1 MTDEPT
7 REIENT
13 PTRSFGKPPTTSQ
26 AQPEQDETI
35 VPNENGPALLEALVD
50 EFTRRLRAGEHP
62 AIAEFQQRHPEL
74 SDEIDELLSSV
85 AMIEQL
91 KSDSNHQSQKTDR
104 MATLRDLKNLGGYQ
118 IIRELGRGGMGVVFE
133 AIHETLGRR
142 VAIKVMPTPLVD
154 GEKHVARFRQEARS
168 AAKLHHTNIVGVFG
182 VGESDGVYYYVM
194 DFVDGQAL
202 SDVINSA
209 KAKKTDLADTGQM
222 VDETVIVLSDDA
234 KRAANA
240 KTAQPKISAHAKD
253 DPSFPN
259 IDHAAA
265 ITSSNSQSQPI
276 LIRPHANT
284 PQYFRWAA
292 KIGASAA
299 DALSYAHASKILHRD
314 IKPSN
319 MVLDRKGVIWITDFG
334 LAKDGANDVNLTA
347 TGTVLGTPQY
357 MAPESLEGRYDVR
370 SETYCLGLT
379 LYELVTLQPAF
390 AAGSPAEV
398 IAAIAT
404 QKPTAPRKIN
414 SRIPIDLSTI
424 IRKAI
429 SREPSQR
436 YATAEAMRNDLIAF
450 VEDRPISAR
459 RPSKV
464 ESIIRS
470 ARRNP
475 MTAAL
480 LATSIFLLTAV
491 AVTASVGYAI
501 TTNALRQEAEKT
513 HRLKLQQ
520 QETEK
525 ARNQAV
531 ENFDQM
537 KQQFA
542 RAESNVATT
551 IKAFDE
557 MFKQVIARGAGGGDV
572 EIDGLREISGIEST
586 VTAEDAAFLGKLVS
600 FYEEFATNNADNEP
614 LKAESAKAFRR
625 VGNIYHRVGEVQAAI
640 EAYKKSLRLYQE
652 IFAQDPSSKEGL
664 LTLAGI
670 QYELSAA
677 SLKNGDALEAHRWS
691 QESIGLLEKS
701 PLVETDAEIRLE
713 LARTLTSMSLS
724 VFRIAS
730 VAAPGLR
737 STGPDEFGRPGNR
750 RPGGG
755 RGNRAGRGAGSSR
768 GKGGGKPEDGSPRER
783 FSSRFSEFMRAGG
796 GRRGLEKR
804 YRQLV
809 SKAIT
814 IVDALVEED
823 PENADYLSVQATCLF
838 TAASSRIREDREA
851 GLDLRNRAIKSLE
864 SLVADH
870 PTTAEYRYLLA
881 LACSLGDSQP
891 HRDDITLFTR
901 SIEIV
906 GQLLEQ
912 FPTNLDYHHLN
923 ASLRT
928 KKSLYL
934 MGSRQYDSAFSNL
947 ESARDSLRL
956 LYDLTPSDRSF
967 QVTKNVLTSALQR
980 LANIYK
986 QQGMTQKAND
996 TENLAREI
1004 RNELR
1009 TRRGFLNPR

>member
-7 REIENT
+7 REIQNT
-13 PTRSFGKPPTTSQ
+13 PTRSFSKP
-26 AQPEQDETI
+26 QPGPQPNQDEFV
-35 VPNENGPALLEALVD
+35 VPGKSGPDILDALVE

-91 KSDSNHQSQKTDR
+91 KSDSNHQSQKADR
-104 MATLRDLKNLGGYQ
+104 MARLGNLKHLGGYQ

-133 AIHETLGRR
+133 GIHETLGRR

-202 SDVINSA
+202 SEVINNARTGTTASH
-209 KAKKTDLADTGQM
+209 DTGQ
-222 VDETVIVLSDDA
+222 VADETVVALSE
-234 KRAANA
+234 RAQRIASA
-240 KTAQPKISAHAKD
+240 KTALPKTFADSEDSLPKSDISD
-253 DPSFPN
+253 IP
-259 IDHAAA
+259 A
-265 ITSSNSQSQPI
+265 INSSSSQSQPI
-276 LIRPHANT
+276 LIRPTANT

-319 MVLDRKGVIWITDFG
+319 MVLDKKGVIWITDFG
-334 LAKDGANDVNLTA
+334 LAKDGANDVHLTA

-379 LYELVTLQPAF
+379 LYELATLQPAF
-390 AAGSPAEV
+390 ASGSPAEV

-404 QKPTAPRKIN
+404 QNPTAPQRIN
-414 SRIPIDLSTI
+414 PRIPLDLSTI

-459 RPSKV
+459 RPSKLETIV
-464 ESIIRS
+464 RL

-480 LATSIFLLTAV
+480 LAVSIFLLTAV
-491 AVTASVGYAI
+491 AVTASFGYAI

-513 HRLKLQQ
+513 RRLKLQQ

-572 EIDGLREISGIEST
+572 EIDGLREISGIESSI
-586 VTAEDAAFLGKLVS
+586 TAEDAAFLSKLVS

-625 VGNIYHRVGEVQAAI
+625 VGNIYHRVGDVQSAV
-640 EAYKKSLRLYQE
+640 EAYKKSLGLYQVV
-652 IFAQDPSSKEGL
+652 FGKAPSSKEGL
-664 LTLAGI
+664 LTIAGI
-670 QYELSAA
+670 QYELSSA

-691 QESIGLLEKS
+691 QTSIGLLEKS
-701 PLVETDAEIRLE
+701 PLAETDAEIQLE

-730 VAAPGLR
+730 VATPNLRPG
-737 STGPDEFGRPGNR
+737 GPDEFGRPGNR

-755 RGNRAGRGAGSSR
+755 RANRTGRGEGPER
-768 GKGGGKPEDGSPRER
+768 GKPSRRTESGPTKDR
-783 FSSRFSEFMRAGG
+783 FSNRFNEFMRAGG

-804 YRQLV
+804 NRQLV
-809 SKAIT
+809 SKAIK
-814 IVDALVEED
+814 IVDSLVAED
-823 PENADYLSVQATCLF
+823 PDNADYLSVQATCLF
-838 TAASSRIREDREA
+838 TAAASRIREDREA
-851 GLDLRNRAIKSLE
+851 GLELRDRAIESLE
-864 SLVADH
+864 SLVSDH

-891 HRDDITLFTR
+891 HSDDIKSFTR
-901 SIEIV
+901 SIDIV
-906 GQLLEQ
+906 SQLLDQ

-934 MGSRQYDSAFSNL
+934 IGSKQYDSAFSNL

-956 LYDLTPSDRSF
+956 LHDLTPSDRSF

-980 LANIYK
+980 LASIYEK
-986 QQGMTQKAND
+986 QGMSEKANE
-996 TENLAREI
+996 TNKLAREI

-1009 TRRGFLNPR
+1009 TQRGFFNRR